1 MKRKVTQE
9 ELNKVVQLFYKN
21 VGKEVDM
28 KNEYNLIQ
36 EKKSNLSRSQREAVI
51 ALCDIA
57 KEHNLEI

>member
-1 MKRKVTQE
+1 MKKVTQE
-9 ELNKVVQLFYKN
+9 ELNDVIQLFYKN

-36 EKKSNLSRSQREAVI
+36 EKKSNLSRSQREAVV

>member
-1 MKRKVTQE
+1 MRVKKITLVPK
-9 ELNKVVQLFYKN
+9 LFFYKN
-21 VGKEVDM
+21 VGKEIDI

-51 ALCDIA
+51 AFYDIA

>member
-1 MKRKVTQE
+1 MKKVTQE
-9 ELNKVVQLFYKN
+9 ELNNVIQLFYKN

-36 EKKSNLSRSQREAVI
+36 EKKSNLSRSQREAVV

>member
-1 MKRKVTQE
+1 MKKVTQE
-9 ELNKVVQLFYKN
+9 ELNDVVQLFYKN
-21 VGKEVDM
+21 VGKEIDM

-36 EKKSNLSRSQREAVI
+36 EKKSNLSRSQREAVV

>member
-1 MKRKVTQE
+1 MKKVTQE
-9 ELNKVVQLFYKN
+9 ELNDVIQLFYKN
-21 VGKEVDM
+21 VGKEIDM

-36 EKKSNLSRSQREAVI
+36 EKKSNLSRSQREAVV

>member
-1 MKRKVTQE
+1 MKKVTQE
-9 ELNKVVQLFYKN
+9 ELNNVIQLFYKN

>member
-1 MKRKVTQE
+1 MKREVTQE
-9 ELNKVVQLFYKN
+9 ELNNVIQLFYKN

-51 ALCDIA
+51 ALYDIA